1 MSDGD
6 LMGDDIMGLGEGL
19 DAFDSGAGDLPEFF
33 SMDAHPHS
41 SAQED
46 VSLGGW
52 EQDPLAH
59 EPQTDEG
66 TPPPHN
72 AGAMAATGGAAMDDQ
87 AATGFAAAAAA
98 EYLTPAE
105 IRWKMS
111 EERPLFM
118 EWIKDALVEVHGGTR
133 DGRKLLNLKVPIFDA
148 PPACKQ
154 RVPGY
159 GADGWFD
166 PEAVGA
172 IYVVWIDGGVGV
184 LGAPVPVTSFT
195 PTKFRNAELPSAADE
210 GSLIPLVSSHL
221 SP

>member
-1 MSDGD
+1 MQ
-6 LMGDDIMGLGEGL
+6 GL

-118 EWIKDALVEVHGGTR
+118 EWIKVRPLCASVLAATPTECSPGRIRTHQAKDRRACLCSCGLIQMSLFEADQRVPSPVSLRSSTNTLKHPPNVSPWQDALVEVHGGTR
-133 DGRKLLNLKVPIFDA
+133 DGRKLLNLKVRPD
-148 PPACKQ
+148 
-154 RVPGY
+154 PG
-159 GADGWFD
+159 
-166 PEAVGA
+166 
-172 IYVVWIDGGVGV
+172 
-184 LGAPVPVTSFT
+184 TC
-195 PTKFRNAELPSAADE
+195 
-210 GSLIPLVSSHL
+210 LI
-221 SP
+221 